1 MPTAAKT
8 PVLFF
13 APFRGALTGGPRTL
27 LELVSHLRGIRPIV
41 TVLDDGPIRQVLL
54 AHGVETHAL
63 LRRHTRRAE
72 LSALQRAGTALGLS
86 RRIQVL
92 ARSLGVRALWARNVV
107 GVTLCLPAKLTLR
120 LPLLWDIG
128 MEPASTGAMRALHG
142 IATRGAN
149 AIVSQSRSQ
158 LDSVFGAPLPPGFET
173 KLQVLLPGLP
183 HQRAVELD
191 AVARRRA
198 QSTARE
204 PTILCIA
211 TIHPRKNQL
220 LLIQALAHLRNKFPD
235 ARLELVGP
243 IEDRN
248 YEDELRR
255 TATRLDLAEQ
265 VRFVA
270 WEEDIAARFASCA
283 VAVVCSSN
291 EGVPHVVR
299 EGLWAGV
306 PLVATRVGG
315 IPDVIVHEHTGL
327 LVPENDPA
335 DLANALSRILSDT
348 GLALRLGRNGREFA
362 RHALSPTGW
371 LTRYEELIHS
381 LVGQSW

>member
-1 MPTAAKT
+1 
-8 PVLFF
+8 
-13 APFRGALTGGPRTL
+13 
-27 LELVSHLRGIRPIV
+27 
-41 TVLDDGPIRQVLL
+41 
-54 AHGVETHAL
+54 HAL

-248 YEDELRR
+248 Y
-255 TATRLDLAEQ
+255 
-265 VRFVA
+265 
-270 WEEDIAARFASCA
+270 
-283 VAVVCSSN
+283 
-291 EGVPHVVR
+291 
-299 EGLWAGV
+299 
-306 PLVATRVGG
+306 
-315 IPDVIVHEHTGL
+315 
-327 LVPENDPA
+327 
-335 DLANALSRILSDT
+335 
-348 GLALRLGRNGREFA
+348 
-362 RHALSPTGW
+362 
-371 LTRYEELIHS
+371 
-381 LVGQSW
+381 